1 MGIQPCIDLPA
12 RNVMGRVT
20 VVIVDDDIPIIQ
32 AYKLCFEHLVD
43 LHTAYD
49 GQSALDLIE
58 SGIRP
63 DVLVCDYRLPDING
77 VEVVRRARRIMGD
90 NVPAIIASGDT
101 SAQTIEEAGLAHC
114 EMLKKPY
121 TPDALVK
128 LIARINLD
136 RAQCI
141 YE

>member
-1 MGIQPCIDLPA
+1 
-12 RNVMGRVT
+12 MGRVT
-20 VVIVDDDIPIIQ
+20 VIDDDDDFPVIQ
-32 AYKLCFEHLVD
+32 AFKLCFEHMVD

-49 GQSALDLIE
+49 GQSVLDLIE
-58 SGIRP
+58 SGVRP

-77 VEVVRRARRIMGD
+77 VDVVQRARRIMGHD
-90 NVPAIIASGDT
+90 VPAIIASGDT